1 MAIFSDG
8 AGMGRKQE
16 ESVGAACT
24 RVAAAPTLS
33 LLLREDEAAP
43 AMLLPSPA
51 YSDLSSPTM
60 PMRPE
65 ERRAVFTPCISAETP
80 IPGGYG
86 VPVTRRGDGAGPYS
100 SPTSSLTLSNPSPP
114 SPSPPKTQ
122 FKPSTSLLPPPSTHP
137 PALSFWPPLHRRG
150 PPKGLPAH

>member
-1 MAIFSDG
+1 MYYDG
-8 AGMGRKQE
+8 NKNLIHVSPSLSHQITLSLSLSQVSPSPSFFLFLSPLPPLTFFLSLSRRYCSVLASH
-16 ESVGAACT
+16 SVGAACT

-65 ERRAVFTPCISAETP
+65 ERRAVFTPC
-80 IPGGYG
+80 
-86 VPVTRRGDGAGPYS
+86 V
-100 SPTSSLTLSNPSPP
+100 
-114 SPSPPKTQ
+114 
-122 FKPSTSLLPPPSTHP
+122 
-137 PALSFWPPLHRRG
+137 
-150 PPKGLPAH
+150 